1 MNQLKGILYGILSS
15 ATFGLIPLFALPV
28 LRGGMGLDSLM
39 VYRFGISTLV
49 VGAYLLLKRENLS
62 VSAKEF
68 MILLGLGILYAS
80 TALFLTHSYLYI
92 PSGVATTLHFLYPV
106 VVTAMM
112 MLFFRERVSLP
123 VIGATTLAIV
133 GVYLLSSGEGG
144 GAVNLKGGLLVLL
157 TVVTYAGYIV
167 GVNKSG
173 VSKMDGLKLTFYVLF
188 SSTLVFLVN
197 LLVQGKALEMVS
209 GWDMGIHVVLLALIP
224 TLISD
229 FALVLAIQR
238 IGSTQTAVLGCMEPV
253 TAVGV
258 GVLVFQERFSLLQS
272 IGMFTI
278 LAAVLVV
285 ILVSA
290 KPLPEVVDTRE
301 SKRKNK

>member
-1 MNQLKGILYGILSS
+1 MNQLKGILYGVLSS

-28 LRGGMGLDSLM
+28 LRGGMDLDSLM

-49 VGAYLLLKRENLS
+49 VGAYLLLKRENLR

-68 MILLGLGILYAS
+68 ITLFGLGILYAS

-92 PSGVATTLHFLYPV
+92 PSGVATTIHFLYPV
-106 VVTAMM
+106 VVTGIM

-123 VIGATTLAIV
+123 VIGATTLAIA

-144 GAVNLKGGLLVLL
+144 GTVSLKGLLLVLL

-188 SSTLVFLVN
+188 ASTLVFLVN
-197 LLVQGKALEMVS
+197 LLVQGKGLEMAS
-209 GWDMGIHVVLLALIP
+209 DWDMGIQVVLLALIP

-229 FALVLAIQR
+229 FALVLAIQH
-238 IGSTQTAVLGCMEPV
+238 IGSTKTAVLGCMEPV

-258 GVLVFQERFSLLQS
+258 GVLVFHERFGILQS
-272 IGMFTI
+272 VGMLTI

-285 ILVSA
+285 ILVSG
-290 KPLPEVVDTRE
+290 KPVPQMIDGCERR
-301 SKRKNK
+301 RKNK

>member
-1 MNQLKGILYGILSS
+1 MNQLKGILYGVLSS

-28 LRGGMGLDSLM
+28 LRGGMDLDSLM

-49 VGAYLLLKRENLS
+49 VGAYLLLKRENLR

-68 MILLGLGILYAS
+68 ITLFGLGILYAS

-92 PSGVATTLHFLYPV
+92 PSGVATTIHFLYPV
-106 VVTAMM
+106 VVTGIM

-123 VIGATTLAIV
+123 VIGATTLAIA

-144 GAVNLKGGLLVLL
+144 GTVSLKGLLLVLL

-188 SSTLVFLVN
+188 ASTLVFLVN
-197 LLVQGKALEMVS
+197 LLVQGKGLEMAS
-209 GWDMGIHVVLLALIP
+209 GWDMGIQVVLLALIP

-229 FALVLAIQR
+229 FALVLAIQH
-238 IGSTQTAVLGCMEPV
+238 IGSTKTAVLGCMEPV

-258 GVLVFQERFSLLQS
+258 GVLVFHERFGILQS
-272 IGMFTI
+272 VGMLTI

-285 ILVSA
+285 ILVSG
-290 KPLPEVVDTRE
+290 KPVPQMIDGCEK
-301 SKRKNK
+301 KRKNK

>member
-1 MNQLKGILYGILSS
+1 MNQLKGILYGVLSS

-28 LRGGMGLDSLM
+28 LRGGMDLDSLM

-49 VGAYLLLKRENLS
+49 VGAYLLLKRESLR

-68 MILLGLGILYAS
+68 ITLFGLGILYAS

-92 PSGVATTLHFLYPV
+92 PSGVATTIHFLYPV
-106 VVTAMM
+106 VVTGIM

-123 VIGATTLAIV
+123 VIGATTLAIA

-144 GAVNLKGGLLVLL
+144 GTVSLKGLLLVLL

-188 SSTLVFLVN
+188 ASTLVFLVN
-197 LLVQGKALEMVS
+197 LLVQGKGLEMAS
-209 GWDMGIHVVLLALIP
+209 SWDMGIQVVLLALIP

-229 FALVLAIQR
+229 FALVLAIQH
-238 IGSTQTAVLGCMEPV
+238 IGSTKTAVLGCMEPV

-258 GVLVFQERFSLLQS
+258 GVLVFHERFGILQS
-272 IGMFTI
+272 VGMLTI

-285 ILVSA
+285 ILVSG
-290 KPLPEVVDTRE
+290 KPVPQMIDGSGRQ
-301 SKRKNK
+301 RKNK